1 MSDGKKWL
9 EMAARDKMLA
19 KVFCGKM
26 TAALQVTD
34 THIADKMKANFKAE
48 MKAKFKAEMKAKIKA
63 EMRLVLAEMQAK
75 IAEIA
80 EDRRLVEAAA
90 REEHVI
96 LGANPPL
103 RLYAWI

>member
-9 EMAARDKMLA
+9 EMAARDKMLTSW
-19 KVFCGKM
+19 VFGKM

-34 THIADKMKANFKAE
+34 TCIADQ

-75 IAEIA
+75 IADIA

-90 REEHVI
+90 REEHVR